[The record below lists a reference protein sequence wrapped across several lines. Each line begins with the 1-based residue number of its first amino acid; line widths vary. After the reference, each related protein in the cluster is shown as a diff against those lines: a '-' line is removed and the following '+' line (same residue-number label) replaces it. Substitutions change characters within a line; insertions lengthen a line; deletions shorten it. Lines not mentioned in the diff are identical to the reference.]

1 LKISILTV
9 VYNGATTIRHCIESV
24 LSQDYP
30 DIEYIIVDGN
40 SKDGT
45 QEIIRSYGSK
55 IASFISEPDAGI
67 YDAMNKG
74 IQLATGDVIGI
85 LNADDFYAYPS
96 VISDVAAVFAS
107 GDIEASY
114 GDLEYIDAN
123 DATVVRRKWVSGE
136 YKAGSFLSGWMPP
149 HPTFFVKKN
158 LYENYGLFRLDLGSA
173 ADYELMLRFVH
184 REKIRLAY
192 LPKVLVKMR
201 AGGVSNSNLKNR
213 IKANRNDRKAWE
225 INNLRPKFYTL
236 LLKPLR
242 KIIQF
247 I

>member
-1 LKISILTV
+1 
-9 VYNGATTIRHCIESV
+9 
-24 LSQDYP
+24 
-30 DIEYIIVDGN
+30 
-40 SKDGT
+40 
-45 QEIIRSYGSK
+45 
-55 IASFISEPDAGI
+55 
-67 YDAMNKG
+67 
-74 IQLATGDVIGI
+74 
-85 LNADDFYAYPS
+85 
-96 VISDVAAVFAS
+96 
-107 GDIEASY
+107 
-114 GDLEYIDAN
+114 
-123 DATVVRRKWVSGE
+123 
-136 YKAGSFLSGWMPP
+136 
-149 HPTFFVKKN
+149 
-158 LYENYGLFRLDLGSA
+158 
-173 ADYELMLRFVH
+173 MLRFVH